1 VNLHYVMRVLA
12 ACLLRYLLVRKVRS
26 EGKFMHKVKKIL
38 APTDLTD
45 TSIAG
50 IGHALETARD
60 ASAEVLVYHVIDLG
74 DPFQDKRMRP
84 GPYRDM
90 LENGG
95 RVLDRFLV
103 QHFADCIDLVEVRQA
118 VEFGEPYRNIVR
130 KAAEEG
136 VDMIF
141 MSTHGRT
148 GIDRFMWGS
157 IAEKVVARAP
167 CAVVVVPRRGRE
179 IVTAKAA

>member
-1 VNLHYVMRVLA
+1 
-12 ACLLRYLLVRKVRS
+12 
-26 EGKFMHKVKKIL
+26 MHKTKKIL

-50 IGHALETARD
+50 IGYALEAARN

-74 DPFQDKRMRP
+74 DPFQDKRIRP

-90 LENGG
+90 LENGR
-95 RVLDRFLV
+95 RVLDRFLA

-130 KAAEEG
+130 KAAKEG
-136 VDMIF
+136 VDMIV

-148 GIDRFMWGS
+148 GIERLMWGS
-157 IAEKVVARAP
+157 IAEKVVAHAP
-167 CAVVVVPRRGRE
+167 CAVVVVPRRGRG
-179 IVTAKAA
+179 IGTAKAA